1 MSVIMGRI
9 ISVVGAIVDIDSR
22 VVTAAGEVVKLFEGV
37 AVFVWI
43 SCSSFGKDCCN
54 YWKSY
59 GDCFLSFRY

>member
-43 SCSSFGKDCCN
+43 SCSSFGKGVVIIGRVMGAV
-54 YWKSY
+54 S
-59 GDCFLSFRY
+59 